1 MTIRLDK
8 ISHDRGFRD
17 GKENQTSLFQ
27 QELISTGFDELS
39 YLSGFIAGKD
49 REIIPSSGGVAKDEP
64 AGWERKG
71 RGWHDDIRKIA

>member
-8 ISHDRGFRD
+8 VSHDRGFRD

-39 YLSGFIAGKD
+39 YLSGFLDGKARGTIAD
-49 REIIPSSGGVAKDEP
+49 SMGVAKYGQ
-64 AGWERKG
+64 AGWEGKG
-71 RGWHDDIRKIA
+71 LGCA